1 MLRHLSG
8 KPFEYLF
15 YCLDIKLKVR
25 LAVRSLSSLVRQF
38 IAQVYQPAPT
48 SAQLN
53 LTALRSLPGK
63 MFGVFFFLYCFNV
76 QNIPIKIV
84 CMHYAI
90 VALGYYLSHQN
101 AHEQFCS
108 ASNMQ
113 LPDSYSKVVLL
124 IVLLVRPKDVLFQ
137 IPVVFFF
144 TLVLSHH
151 IPKICTVGQSF

>member
-63 MFGVFFFLYCFNV
+63 MFGVFFF
-76 QNIPIKIV
+76 
-84 CMHYAI
+84 
-90 VALGYYLSHQN
+90 
-101 AHEQFCS
+101 
-108 ASNMQ
+108 
-113 LPDSYSKVVLL
+113 
-124 IVLLVRPKDVLFQ
+124 
-137 IPVVFFF
+137 

-151 IPKICTVGQSF
+151 IQKICTVGQSF